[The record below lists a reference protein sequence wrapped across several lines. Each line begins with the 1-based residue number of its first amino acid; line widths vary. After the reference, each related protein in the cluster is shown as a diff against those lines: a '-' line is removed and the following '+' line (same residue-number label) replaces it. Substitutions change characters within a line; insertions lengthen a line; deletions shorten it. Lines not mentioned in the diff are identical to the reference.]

1 MEPLRI
7 EAVEQQLEGQPIALS
22 GDANAALDTQ
32 HIISAIQAGMSN
44 YSPPD
49 DFRAS
54 GGYRRVSGMNLAFR
68 ALEEAATISR
78 WRNMVS
84 SKGRQ

>member
-7 EAVEQQLEGQPIALS
+7 EAVEKQLEGQPIAPS

-32 HIISAIQAGMSN
+32 QIISAVQTGMAN
-44 YSPPD
+44 YAPQD

-54 GGYRRVSGMNLAFR
+54 GGYRSVSGMNLAFR

-78 WRNMVS
+78 WRNMLL
-84 SKGRQ
+84 SKGGH